1 MSGVVVRNL
10 TNKQNAVTDKDGRFT
25 MPCRGAGDRLTLTF
39 IGKRAQEAK
48 AELGGVMNFVMEDDE
63 TTLDD
68 VVVTGYQTI
77 KRTNATGSFG
87 FVDSK
92 KLTQQMHK
100 DLLSSLEGQV
110 AGLRF
115 DINPNTGESTPILRG
130 VGTFS
135 NNVGTQPLIVIDNI
149 PTSMTLDEINPYDV
163 ESVTVLKDARTTACA

>member
-1 MSGVVVRNL
+1 MSILTIELRRAVAAITLLLGCCCVAPVLAQSTHRSAAAQQQNTKNVVRGCVCDENNVPMSGVVVRNL

-77 KRTNATGSFG
+77 KRTNATSP
-87 FVDSK
+87 SRCTK
-92 KLTQQMHK
+92 T
-100 DLLSSLEGQV
+100 
-110 AGLRF
+110 
-115 DINPNTGESTPILRG
+115 
-130 VGTFS
+130 
-135 NNVGTQPLIVIDNI
+135 
-149 PTSMTLDEINPYDV
+149 
-163 ESVTVLKDARTTACA
+163 C